1 MPKEMIVALTLIFAL
16 FCLMIIRT
24 IYLLHKDKKSKK
36 GVKDYIKYPMT
47 MSIGERMRR
56 KNRHFKW

>member
-1 MPKEMIVALTLIFAL
+1 MPKEMIVALTLIFTL

-24 IYLLHKDKKSKK
+24 IWLLRKENKSKE

-56 KNRHFKW
+56 KNRHFRW

>member
-16 FCLMIIRT
+16 FCLMIVRQIW
-24 IYLLHKDKKSKK
+24 LLRKENKSKK

-47 MSIGERMRR
+47 MSIRERLRR
-56 KNRHFKW
+56 KNRHFRW